1 MGDLIKQGKIRGWG
15 LCNDNA
21 FGLTACCEIAKR
33 LGVPPIVAMQNDYSL
48 IDRRMEENGVSG
60 MLLTTYKKD

>member
-1 MGDLIKQGKIRGWG
+1 

-33 LGVPPIVAMQNDYSL
+33 MGVPPPISMQNDFSL
-48 IDRRMEENGVSG
+48 IDRRSEENGVVEASSPIHENVG
-60 MLLTTYKKD
+60 IYI